1 MRNKSLD
8 LYSVYL
14 VYYVIKTIFYI
25 LISCFLLISGM
36 YLIHWLIIEMPV
48 LLRIKREQLYDRW
61 SDR

>member
-1 MRNKSLD
+1 MMQS
-8 LYSVYL
+8 
-14 VYYVIKTIFYI
+14 IFFI

>member
-1 MRNKSLD
+1 MME
-8 LYSVYL
+8 
-14 VYYVIKTIFYI
+14 TMFFI

-36 YLIHWLIIEMPV
+36 FLIYWLIIEMPV